1 MTKIAP
7 IKTVQSSIALWFDAG
22 DFDIK
27 VGDKVVV
34 ETARGIEYGTLV
46 SEIFE
51 ASQKQLKNLKSDL
64 KPVKRLATDAD
75 IQKAQTFE
83 QKGIDGLPKF
93 KELAAESN
101 PDMSPISIE
110 YLLDGKKAVFYF
122 SAPERQDF
130 RDLVKKLSSEFRI
143 RVDMH
148 QINERDKAS
157 KVSGIGICGQEL
169 CCARLGHCPKHVSI
183 KMAKVQGMSLNPEN
197 ISGLCG
203 KLLCCLDYEF
213 EEYDE
218 FAKRA
223 PKLKAKIDTPDGLA
237 QVTDVNMPNET
248 VEVKVLETEKRVR
261 VSLADMERDKTRQ
274 GNRPNKIGENA
285 WEKAKE
291 AKSVENIETVY
302 TSTPLQ
308 GEEKLATGTVTT
320 LPSSKPKSH
329 KPRKR
334 SYRNN
339 KPPQRKQR
347 RRSRTIETGKH
358 E

>member
-1 MTKIAP
+1 MTRIAP
-7 IKTVQSSIALWFDAG
+7 IKTVQSNKALWFDAG
-22 DFDIK
+22 DFEIS
-27 VGDKVVV
+27 VGTNIVV
-34 ETARGIEYGTLV
+34 ETARGIEFGTLV

-51 ASQKQLKNLKSDL
+51 VKEKQLKNLKSDL
-64 KPVKRLATDAD
+64 KPVKRIATKAD
-75 IQKAQTFE
+75 IEKAKDFE
-83 QKGIDGLPKF
+83 KKNIDGLPKF
-93 KELAAESN
+93 KELAAETN

-110 YLLDGKKAVFYF
+110 YLLDGKKAIFYF

-148 QINERDKAS
+148 QINERDKAG
-157 KVSGIGICGQEL
+157 KISGIGVCGQEL

-213 EEYDE
+213 EDYDE

-223 PKLKAKIDTPDGLA
+223 PKLKAKIETPDGLA

-248 VEVKVLETEKRVR
+248 VEVKNLETEKRVR
-261 VSLADMERDKTRQ
+261 VPLSDMEKDKTRQ
-274 GNRPNKIGENA
+274 GNRPNKIGKKA

-291 AKSVENIETVY
+291 AKSIENIETVY
-302 TSTPLQ
+302 TSTSLQ
-308 GEEKLATGTVTT
+308 GEEKLSSGTVTT
-320 LPSSKPKSH
+320 LPTSKPRH
-329 KPRKR
+329 QKPRKR
-334 SYRNN
+334 SYRDN
-339 KPPQRKQR
+339 KPPQRKR